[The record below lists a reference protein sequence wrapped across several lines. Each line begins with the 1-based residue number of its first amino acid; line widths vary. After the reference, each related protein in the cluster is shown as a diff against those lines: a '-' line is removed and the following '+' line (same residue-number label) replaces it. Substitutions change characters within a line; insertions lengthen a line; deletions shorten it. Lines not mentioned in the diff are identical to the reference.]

1 MKRSSSIDSIASGLG
16 GLNVSGVSEGSTKGD
31 KQTQPGQRATQ
42 LRPCKSVEEWIK
54 VEAPRRL
61 KESIQRLGITEELL
75 KKKQD
80 LDAFVGAMNIDRL
93 AAEKKKV
100 KN

>member
-1 MKRSSSIDSIASGLG
+1 M
-16 GLNVSGVSEGSTKGD
+16 
-31 KQTQPGQRATQ
+31 
-42 LRPCKSVEEWIK
+42 
-54 VEAPRRL
+54 

-75 KKKQD
+75 KMKQD

>member
-1 MKRSSSIDSIASGLG
+1 M
-16 GLNVSGVSEGSTKGD
+16 SGVSEGSARGGR
-31 KQTQPGQRATQ
+31 QTP

-75 KKKQD
+75 KKKPD
-80 LDAFVGAMNIDRL
+80 LDAYVSAMNIDRL
-93 AAEKKKV
+93 VSEKKKV

>member
-1 MKRSSSIDSIASGLG
+1 MDSVNSIASGLG
-16 GLNVSGVSEGSTKGD
+16 GMNVSGVSDGSNKGGRL
-31 KQTQPGQRATQ
+31 TP

-80 LDAFVGAMNIDRL
+80 LDTFVGAMNIDRL
-93 AAEKKKV
+93 V
-100 KN
+100 S